1 MSESLEEFRQ
11 SFFYGSRSD
20 LSFKFLKSMT
30 DEAATEF
37 IQRLFREVGAAYD
50 TGDVRPVVQL
60 VYETEVAAYSPRPGT
75 EPRWS
80 YDDRP
85 FAPLRKSL
93 PESKLGLLTSSGHF
107 VAGRDPEPFGVKG
120 MTQQEAED
128 RITDFL
134 RAAPTLS
141 AIPRDTPTADLVVR
155 HGGYD
160 VRSVRHDPNVTFPL
174 DRILEA
180 EAAGRIGSVA
190 ETLYSFTGAAAQG
203 RVKKAADEWAAILGR
218 DQIDAVLLVPV

>member
-107 VAGRDPEPFGVKG
+107 VVGRDPEPFGVKG

-141 AIPRDTPTADLVVR
+141 AIPRTPRPRTWSYVMV
-155 HGGYD
+155 GTMF
-160 VRSVRHDPNVTFPL
+160 DPSGTI
-174 DRILEA
+174 RM
-180 EAAGRIGSVA
+180 
-190 ETLYSFTGAAAQG
+190 
-203 RVKKAADEWAAILGR
+203 
-218 DQIDAVLLVPV
+218 